1 MEGNKSA
8 ISQGKGWMLSTF
20 LALVLVIGVGVY
32 ATITTINSQ
41 KKDEE
46 ITKLKGSTPASVV
59 PNDAVGN
66 NTDIDT
72 GEQTYEEPADSP
84 APAKEEDKKPAEQ
97 SSQSSSQTQ
106 TQTPTSTPT
115 KQSIGRVISLPE
127 AGIKIKVS
135 DTLRYVSFTYDSRDN
150 ASHLVLWGV
159 LKSANV
165 QQAPFAMRDVNE
177 DGMGHIYL
185 YKKGKKPN
193 CQASCP
199 DYKFTVNNWDIYYE
213 GYQQCP
219 DARDAECTSQQA
231 IEKMLTTKSNYSLL

>member
-1 MEGNKSA
+1 MEGNKSG
-8 ISQGKGWMLSTF
+8 ISQGRGWMLSTI

-59 PNDAVGN
+59 PNDVVEN
-66 NTDIDT
+66 NTDIDA
-72 GEQTYEEPADSP
+72 GEQNFEEPADSP
-84 APAKEEDKKPAEQ
+84 ASTEEEDKKPAGQ
-97 SSQSSSQTQ
+97 NSQSPSQTQ
-106 TQTPTSTPT
+106 APTTQSV
-115 KQSIGRVISLPE
+115 GRVISLPE
-127 AGIKIKVS
+127 AGIKIKVP
-135 DTLRYVSFTYDSRDN
+135 DTLRYVSLTYDSRDN

-185 YKKGKKPN
+185 YKKGKKPD

-219 DARDAECTSQQA
+219 DARGAECTSQQA